1 MKNNRLFLFAGSLL
15 IPIVVMAGPRSF
27 QQAKAIAEKQAALLG
42 VTIDQKAMTKA
53 RKQGSKG
60 EITLSQESYYVFP
73 NANSKGFTIVSGDD
87 RLPEIVGYSSQGSY
101 DENNLPEGFVSF
113 MKAYQN
119 LYNRVNLGDAE
130 ALKILRK
137 SRRGEIRKM
146 HQQKLPLP

>member
-1 MKNNRLFLFAGSLL
+1 M
-15 IPIVVMAGPRSF
+15 VVMAGPRSF

-87 RLPEIVGYSSQGSY
+87 RLPEIVGYSSQGYTTRTISQR
-101 DENNLPEGFVSF
+101 DSSVSW
-113 MKAYQN
+113 KP
-119 LYNRVNLGDAE
+119 
-130 ALKILRK
+130 
-137 SRRGEIRKM
+137 IRIFTTR
-146 HQQKLPLP
+146 